1 MFHYSNSSVLQRKLT
16 KQKHLST
23 TMFGSWKSRVR
34 QSDKDNDDGN
44 SEAAAVVQLVTSWD
58 DETLS
63 EIEEELSTFI
73 NRQLAWQGLSKAKQ
87 IPSWMKTASLNR
99 CAKTPPLPPKTG
111 PPAAPPRSRRSR
123 SRLRDLGGSLSSTSW
138 TPTPPLRRARSRSST
153 TTSLQSI
160 LPPQL
165 PWAENWPRLH
175 VSSISSTYSS
185 CTFCI

>member
-1 MFHYSNSSVLQRKLT
+1 
-16 KQKHLST
+16 
-23 TMFGSWKSRVR
+23 MFGSWKSRVR
-34 QSDKDNDDGN
+34 HDKDDN
-44 SEAAAVVQLVTSWD
+44 SEAAAVFQVVTWD

-111 PPAAPPRSRRSR
+111 PPPAAPPRSRRSR

-138 TPTPPLRRARSRSST
+138 TPTPPLRRARSRSRST
-153 TTSLQSI
+153 ASLQSI
-160 LPPQL
+160 LPPQ
-165 PWAENWPRLH
+165 PWVENWPRLH
-175 VSSISSTYSS
+175 VSYIFSV
-185 CTFCI
+185 

>member
-1 MFHYSNSSVLQRKLT
+1 
-16 KQKHLST
+16 
-23 TMFGSWKSRVR
+23 MFGSWKSRVR
-34 QSDKDNDDGN
+34 QSDKDNDDDN

-175 VSSISSTYSS
+175 VSSIVPILVVLFVSK
-185 CTFCI
+185 